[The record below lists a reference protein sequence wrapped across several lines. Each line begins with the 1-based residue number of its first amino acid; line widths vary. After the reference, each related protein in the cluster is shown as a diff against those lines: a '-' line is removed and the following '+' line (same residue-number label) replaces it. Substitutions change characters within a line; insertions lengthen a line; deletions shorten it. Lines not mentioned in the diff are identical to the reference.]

1 MKQSMRV
8 LGMMLAFGVLAYG
21 VIEAKGRSEAS
32 ASGAS
37 GAALTSGAPRVE
49 IAFLNHSPVLAALTE
64 VDKLLASYGEKITVI
79 RYDLETD
86 QGAAFEKSKRLTGH
100 VPIAIFVNGK
110 MEIKLKDRTVKFY
123 SFPKG
128 TGTFMVASGSWTV
141 EDLRQ
146 AIDQALGTG
155 K

>member
-1 MKQSMRV
+1 MKRSLWV
-8 LGMMLAFGVLAYG
+8 LGTILVFGVVACG
-21 VIEAKGRSEAS
+21 VIEAKGRSETS
-32 ASGAS
+32 GVSGAV
-37 GAALTSGAPRVE
+37 LTSGAPRVE

-86 QGAAFEKSKRLTGH
+86 QGAAFEKSKRLAGH
-100 VPIAIFVNGK
+100 VPIAIFINGA
-110 MEIKLKDRTVKFY
+110 MEIKLTDRTVKFY